1 MTNDP
6 IIAELH
12 RHREELFR
20 EHGNDPEALFRYLK
34 EQERLSG
41 SAVIAPPEKRTNVGT
56 DRMARR

>member
-6 IIAELH
+6 IISELH
-12 RHREELFR
+12 RHREELFQ
-20 EHGNDPEALFRYLK
+20 EHGNDPEALFLYLK

-41 SAVIAPPEKRTNVGT
+41 SAVIAPPAKRTSLGP

>member
-41 SAVIAPPEKRTNVGT
+41 GAVIAPPTPRTTLGP